1 MIEKVVAAIVQAAI
15 DTLLKPGNVALI
27 RSAMLAWT
35 SDTLTSAP
43 GPTSNDE
50 EQNRIIEDSGML
62 DVPLPK

>member
-35 SDTLTSAP
+35 SNTLTSAP
-43 GPTSNDE
+43 GPT
-50 EQNRIIEDSGML
+50 EQ
-62 DVPLPK
+62 